1 MLVAMAR
8 LSQRGSSLR
17 RRLGQYRAA
26 YAERNVAL
34 LLVSGFISEI
44 GDWFNIVALLSLSYH
59 LGDSALGAGACSP
72 LACSRRCIFQGPAG
86 AFVDR
91 HPGRRVL
98 FASQILMA
106 IIASSF
112 ALIAFI
118 PNLWLIYLLVIL
130 LNAVGCVARPAF
142 MVALKVEAPDD
153 LRPQVNGAFF
163 ASMTTAQL
171 IGPVLGGLAL
181 VSWGAATVFL
191 LNGLTFLGV
200 ALAITQLRGGLA
212 ATSGDPPPSPDASRA
227 VVPAPENIQGY
238 RWLLRRGDLLL
249 FVLVCLSLAALVQA
263 TAALFITRSE
273 MLGLADGGVGLFY
286 TAVAV
291 GALAG
296 SVIAGASGHHAV
308 PLLPAAVAMALC
320 AIALAVYGVASLVSV
335 AIAALVVAGFATNTY
350 EVIGLT
356 YFQEAIPE
364 HVFGRF
370 FSLLLIGLSFGGV
383 IGALAGPLLER
394 AVGVGTALILL
405 AIPGLTLAIVLA
417 ITSIL
422 RREESA

>member
-1 MLVAMAR
+1 
-8 LSQRGSSLR
+8 
-17 RRLGQYRAA
+17 
-26 YAERNVAL
+26 
-34 LLVSGFISEI
+34 
-44 GDWFNIVALLSLSYH
+44 
-59 LGDSALGAGACSP
+59 
-72 LACSRRCIFQGPAG
+72 
-86 AFVDR
+86 
-91 HPGRRVL
+91 
-98 FASQILMA
+98 MA

-130 LNAVGCVARPAF
+130 LNIVGCIARPAF
-142 MVALKVEAPDD
+142 MVALRVEAPDD
-153 LRPQVNGAFF
+153 LRSQVNGAFF

-200 ALAITQLRGGLA
+200 AMAITQLRGGLDR
-212 ATSGDPPPSPDASRA
+212 ATRGDPPPSPDASPT
-227 VVPAPENIQGY
+227 VVPAPEDIQGY
-238 RWLLRRGDLLL
+238 RWLFRRRDLLL
-249 FVLVCLSLAALVQA
+249 FVLVCLSLASLVQA

-291 GALAG
+291 GSLAG
-296 SVIAGASGHHAV
+296 SIIAGASSQHAA

-320 AIALAVYGVASLVSV
+320 AIALAVYGVASSAVV
-335 AIAALVVAGFATNTY
+335 AIVALVIAGFATDTY

-356 YFQEAIPE
+356 YFQASIPE
-364 HVFGRF
+364 IVYGRF
-370 FSLLLIGLSFGGV
+370 FSLLLIGLSAGGV
-383 IGALAGPLLER
+383 IGALAGPVLER
-394 AVGVGTALILL
+394 VVGVGTALILL
-405 AIPGLTLAIVLA
+405 AIPGLMLAIALA

-422 RREESA
+422 KREGSD

>member
-1 MLVAMAR
+1 MTQ
-8 LSQRGSSLR
+8 LSQRRASLLR
-17 RRLGQYRAA
+17 RIGQYRAA
-26 YAERNVAL
+26 YAERNIAL

-44 GDWFNIVALLSLSYH
+44 GDWFNIVALLSLAYH
-59 LGDSALGAGACSP
+59 LGDSALGAGGV
-72 LACSRRCIFQGPAG
+72 LALRMLPKLLFQGPAG

-91 HPGRRVL
+91 HPTRRVL
-98 FASQILMA
+98 FASQVLMA

-112 ALIAFI
+112 ALGAFI
-118 PNLWLIYLLVIL
+118 PQLWLIYLLVIL
-130 LNAVGCVARPAF
+130 LNVVGCVAQPAF
-142 MVALKVEAPDD
+142 MVTLKVEAPDAF
-153 LRPQVNGAFF
+153 RPQVNGAYF

-171 IGPVLGGLAL
+171 IGPVLGGLVL

-212 ATSGDPPPSPDASRA
+212 ATRGDPPLSPAASGA
-227 VVPAPENIQGY
+227 DVPAPETIQGY

-291 GALAG
+291 GAVAG
-296 SVIAGASGHHAV
+296 SVIAGASGHHTI

-320 AIALAVYGVASLVSV
+320 AIALAVYGVASLVAV

-394 AVGVGTALILL
+394 AVGAGTALILL